1 MLYPGTAEQFLSDLL
16 EHVPHRPTPIEL
28 IPKETRNLL
37 PPDLSDVEKL
47 AFASDFELIPGIV
60 SSDSEVSRF
69 FYGNTPT
76 WQDLASNKDVGRPI
90 SATIT
95 QQITDFFADPGS
107 GPTIFLVEDRTGSGK
122 STVIRRIMFE
132 LAKQGIVALNCLA
145 TSSIEPIQ
153 TAFSIDLIDDPV
165 AIMIDD
171 FADQVIAINELIGC
185 LTKKDV
191 VFVCAERIYRRN
203 YIEQAMGGISYAKFG
218 SLRLREID
226 ADRLIERYRGFGLL
240 GSPDLGKKRRKQEFV
255 ASIRSDPIAI
265 ACCRI
270 LNDLRPLNRIVDSLI
285 EQTPEQDLKRYL
297 ITALAH
303 YCFRSGVRYSVLR
316 FAMRS
321 AVGGGVWGQQFIGG
335 HQMPLILSDQG
346 RGEFVLPE
354 NSTLASSI
362 LQRMADQN
370 KEILLSV
377 FVDLANSIA
386 PRVNP
391 EQIRRR
397 APEARLAARLFDYDQ
412 VVAPFLGERSS

>member
-1 MLYPGTAEQFLSDLL
+1 MPYKEGCCLCLCGTYLPQKLHRTSDGWNFICEIWQSQIARNRCRSPYRTLSG
-16 EHVPHRPTPIEL
+16 VWSAR
-28 IPKETRNLL
+28 
-37 PPDLSDVEKL
+37 
-47 AFASDFELIPGIV
+47 FAR
-60 SSDSEVSRF
+60 SR
-69 FYGNTPT
+69 
-76 WQDLASNKDVGRPI
+76 
-90 SATIT
+90 
-95 QQITDFFADPGS
+95 
-107 GPTIFLVEDRTGSGK
+107 
-122 STVIRRIMFE
+122 
-132 LAKQGIVALNCLA
+132 
-145 TSSIEPIQ
+145 
-153 TAFSIDLIDDPV
+153 
-165 AIMIDD
+165 
-171 FADQVIAINELIGC
+171 
-185 LTKKDV
+185 
-191 VFVCAERIYRRN
+191 
-203 YIEQAMGGISYAKFG
+203 
-218 SLRLREID
+218 
-226 ADRLIERYRGFGLL
+226 
-240 GSPDLGKKRRKQEFV
+240 KKRRKQEFV

-412 VVAPFLGERSS
+412 VVAPFLGERSLSFYEQTKQNWDWNSRYWTQIALMYLAVYFNEPDCQEGREALTQAGYHARHARSIEEHPVVLTTLGQVLVAQMNDENIPLNVSFEEAYRLFSLAIDLERKWLRPSVHPFVSLFRGAREYKEKGGALSGSQISGLRDFEYIASEKFSQDTAIQEALILLRQTLP